1 MTDLDRDARALLRA
15 SRDGDQPSELE
26 RARVRRKVM
35 AAIGAAGIAGSASTA
50 HASAHAARGAT
61 KLGLGA
67 GAKLAVSLLVAAAA
81 ASGVVAWS
89 RSRVPE
95 TAPVR
100 APAEPRVRAPIA
112 AAPAQVTAQT
122 AQPAAPTQEPRDVPR
137 AAEVRAAARGA
148 RVQERTRGGLTA
160 GSTNREKSRAL
171 PSGADSPPSHAESAA
186 AANVLALQQPAE
198 LPAAPAAQ
206 AADPL
211 SRELALISKAQRAV
225 RAGQSERALALLQ
238 RHAAEFPSGALLQER
253 FATQALAFC
262 ALGRVAEGQRAIG
275 ELARR
280 SASSP
285 LLGSARRSCATAGA
299 AH

>member
-50 HASAHAARGAT
+50 HAAHGAA

-67 GAKLAVSLLVAAAA
+67 GGKLAVSLLVAAAA
-81 ASGVVAWS
+81 ASGVVVWS
-89 RSRVPE
+89 RSRAPE
-95 TAPVR
+95 PAPVR
-100 APAEPRVRAPIA
+100 AQAQPRMRALIA
-112 AAPAQVTAQT
+112 AAPVEVS
-122 AQPAAPTQEPRDVPR
+122 AQPAAPTPEPPDVPS
-137 AAEVRAAARGA
+137 AAEVRAARGA

-160 GSTNREKSRAL
+160 GSTHREKSRAL
-171 PSGADSPPSHAESAA
+171 PGADSLPSHDESAA
-186 AANVLALQQPAE
+186 ADALAVQQ
-198 LPAAPAAQ
+198 PAAPAAP

-211 SRELALISKAQRAV
+211 SRELALISQAQRAV

-253 FATQALAFC
+253 YATQALAFC